1 MINNDNIIHPQV
13 KGNLRSSL
21 KTCQSNNN
29 YTRYTYSS
37 TTIAQQTPRRKKFVC
52 CDLKEQRNSS
62 TVALWYCRMTAD
74 TKGGD
79 IVLPNMTVSVKDQ
92 NQFKTLLEMHASEMS
107 GNEWHSIASGM
118 DWSVDQVKTYAFWY
132 LHNLTQDVRNDTR
145 ISADSKE
152 KKSGSS
158 SSQLDSYWSYEECTI
173 FDNLLLRFPPQENE
187 DIDFRWKQISTMLP
201 KKNAKECKQRY
212 ENHFAMSAESV
223 VGGMS

>member
-1 MINNDNIIHPQV
+1 
-13 KGNLRSSL
+13 
-21 KTCQSNNN
+21 
-29 YTRYTYSS
+29 
-37 TTIAQQTPRRKKFVC
+37 
-52 CDLKEQRNSS
+52 
-62 TVALWYCRMTAD
+62 MTAD

-79 IVLPNMTVSVKDQ
+79 IVLPNMTVSIKDQ
-92 NQFKTLLEMHASEMS
+92 NQFKTLLEMHASGMS
-107 GNEWHSIASGM
+107 GNEWYSIASGM

-201 KKNAKECKQRY
+201 KKNAKECEQRY
-212 ENHFAMSAESV
+212 KNHFAMSAESV